1 MVGQH
6 NVLTLLSDFGLSDV
20 YVGVMKGVIA
30 AINPELTP
38 IDLTHQIPPQNI
50 ALARFALMTAF
61 PYFPAGT
68 VHVAIVDPG
77 VGSNRRA
84 IALVVG
90 TDPDN
95 PTGFLVGPD
104 NGLFS
109 GVFSQSPIL
118 AAVELTNRQ
127 YWRVPEPSHTFHGR
141 DIFAP
146 VGAYLASGVPFSD
159 LGGAIAAESLTQLNI
174 PAVQIEPLDETTTRI
189 TGCIQALDHFGN
201 LITNIPGRQVVDSKW
216 SIVVNEMIIAGG
228 QTYSDSL
235 VVELVAL
242 IGSHGWVEIAVNNGS
257 AQAKLNL
264 QWGAPIQLLIVSR

>member
-146 VGAYLASGVPFSD
+146 VGAYLATGVPFSD
-159 LGGAIAAESLTQLNI
+159 LGEAIAAESLTQLNI

-235 VVELVAL
+235 VGELVAL

-264 QWGAPIQLLIVSR
+264 QWGDPIQLLIVSR